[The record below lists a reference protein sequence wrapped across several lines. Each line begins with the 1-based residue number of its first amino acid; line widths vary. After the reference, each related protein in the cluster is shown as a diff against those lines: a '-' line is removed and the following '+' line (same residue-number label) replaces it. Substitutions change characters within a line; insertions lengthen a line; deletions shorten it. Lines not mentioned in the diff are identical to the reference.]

1 MDPSGKLIAK
11 SDNTLNNKSSSTT
24 WAEYSTSDCT
34 ACGMDNFATSNTGYC
49 IKTNNIQPRS
59 TKPKCNPFHKFIIG
73 IRGWVCD
80 WPEFPSSKS
89 KTNSVLVT
97 SPKQI
102 CEMINMPCPSSICR
116 RDDQKM
122 RGRSPTNRHSM
133 PSRHSWSNRLT
144 TTTISV
150 RIRHL
155 HRSSPLT
162 LNQNGYRCFARGKI
176 RTWGKWGK
184 IIYVLK
190 TFTSEINRD
199 RTPPSP

>member
-1 MDPSGKLIAK
+1 
-11 SDNTLNNKSSSTT
+11 
-24 WAEYSTSDCT
+24 
-34 ACGMDNFATSNTGYC
+34 MDNFATSNTGYC
-49 IKTNNIQPRS
+49 IRTNNIQPRS
-59 TKPKCNPFHKFIIG
+59 TKPKCNPFHKCIIG
-73 IRGWVCD
+73 IRGWDRELAWVPIEQEPNQQRTRD
-80 WPEFPSSKS
+80 QSQTNLRHDQHALPIVHLPKRWSKNAR
-89 KTNSVLVT
+89 TIAN
-97 SPKQI
+97 QQH
-102 CEMINMPCPSSICR
+102 SIW
-116 RDDQKM
+116 
-122 RGRSPTNRHSM
+122 

-144 TTTISV
+144 TTTINV